1 MWSGSDVE
9 KVLAHGLFQERCQLL
24 AHFGADLRSKDL
36 LDEELRWGLEPLALD
51 LIQERFELVY
61 RC

>member
-9 KVLAHGLFQERCQLL
+9 KVLAHGIFQERCQLL
-24 AHFGADLRSKDL
+24 AHLGADLRSKDL